1 MCEKLLLSNGLCVSE
16 DGEQQKDL
24 LIENGIITRMGTIT
38 ESDRQTAKIIDCKD
52 KIILPGFIDAHT
64 HFDLDVAGTTTI
76 DDYESGTLAALM
88 GGTTTVIDFAHQYHG
103 ESPVEGIRAWHEK
116 AGKGKLNCNY
126 GLHLA
131 ITEVTEHLEEEL
143 RSITENGITSFKLYM
158 TYDVMV
164 EDKDIHR
171 ILRALKPYGAIVGMH
186 CENDGIIAALRLEEE
201 KSGINHVSC
210 HYKTR
215 PDIAEAEA
223 VNRFIKIAQTIDIP
237 VMIVHLTNK
246 MALDVIRNARADNLK
261 VLAETCPQYLLL
273 SQDKYD
279 KGGIEAA
286 KYVISP
292 PLRTRSDHAALWE
305 ALGKNEIQTV
315 ATDHC
320 SFNIEQKSIGLND
333 YRKIPGGMPGVE
345 TRGLLIYEYG
355 VYEKRLSLGQFAKLL
370 STNPAKIYGMYPK
383 KGCLKVG
390 SDADITVLNPNKTT
404 KITASSQISKCDY
417 SPFEGVTVNCS
428 IDEVILNGRHAVSGS
443 KHLIEGGGLY
453 VKRGKPDLNYENF

>member
-1 MCEKLLLSNGLCVSE
+1 MCEKLLLKNGLCVFE
-16 DGEQQKDL
+16 DGKIQKDI
-24 LIENGIITRMGTIT
+24 LIENGIIAHIGKIN
-38 ESDRQTAKIIDCKD
+38 ESHCQSAKIIDCAD

-64 HFDLDVAGTTTI
+64 HFDLDVAGTATI
-76 DDYESGTLAALM
+76 DDYESGTLAAIM
-88 GGTTTVIDFAHQYHG
+88 GGTTTIIDFAHQYHG
-103 ESPVEGIRAWHEK
+103 QSLEEGVKAWHDK
-116 AGKGKLNCNY
+116 ARKGKLNCNY

-131 ITEVTEHLEEEL
+131 ITEVTEHFEEEL
-143 RSITENGITSFKLYM
+143 RSIIESGITSFKLYM

-186 CENDGIIAALRLEEE
+186 CENDGIIAALRLETE

-246 MALDVIRNARADNLK
+246 MALNVIRNARADNLK

-273 SQDKYD
+273 SQDNYD
-279 KGGIEAA
+279 KDGIEAA

-305 ALGKNEIQTV
+305 ALGNDEIQTI

-320 SFNIEQKSIGLND
+320 SFSIEQKSAGLDD

-355 VYEKRLSLGQFAKLL
+355 VAEKRLSLGQFAKLL
-370 STNPAKIYGMYPK
+370 STNPAKLYGMYPQ
-383 KGCLKVG
+383 KGCIRAG
-390 SDADITVLNPNKTT
+390 SDADLVVLNPNTNT
-404 KITASSQISKCDY
+404 KFTASSQISKCDY
-417 SPFEGVTVNCS
+417 SPFEGITVNCS
-428 IDEVILNGRHAVSGS
+428 IDEVILNGRHAVSKN
-443 KHLIEGGGLY
+443 KHLIEGGGFY
-453 VKRGKPDLNYENF
+453 IKRGKPDLNYENF